1 MGQREPG
8 LSDLKGLQHCC
19 VCDMHAFYIKT
30 DLCSLSVGR
39 LCVHLYEGV
48 QSLWVERLI
57 LPRKERLPCQLV
69 KCCCSAAPGTLR
81 ACLKCPAEL
90 AAELAWQGRPWGK
103 RFGAGFHLD
112 LISITWWKK
121 TVEENSWEN
130 DEESCLHALHTPTAL
145 RKIQNKNQTCWR
157 SCCNK
162 WMKDRVT
169 VQFLIQN
176 DSAKLFFNE
185 NPNKTA

>member
-39 LCVHLYEGV
+39 PCVHLYEGV

-81 ACLKCPAEL
+81 ACLKCAVG
-90 AAELAWQGRPWGK
+90 AAELAWQGCPWGK

-112 LISITWWKK
+112 LISVTWGKK
-121 TVEENSWEN
+121 NSRRKQLRKWWGELLA
-130 DEESCLHALHTPTAL
+130 CTLHTHSS
-145 RKIQNKNQTCWR
+145 Q
-157 SCCNK
+157 
-162 WMKDRVT
+162 
-169 VQFLIQN
+169 
-176 DSAKLFFNE
+176 E
-185 NPNKTA
+185 NTE